1 MWLDINIIA
10 ILLQNLLW
18 ISANYLQANANKQFL
33 INFSNFVSILLEW
46 LIFDLNHM
54 NQFLRMFYVNIY
66 CWHNKTV
73 LTVKFECSLLCGEHT
88 HPTEFNRA
96 SSNRCTVYRF
106 TWIVYWLCVYIVSD
120 VYSLQADKKD
130 LDFFCGY

>member
-1 MWLDINIIA
+1 MWLDIINIIA

-33 INFSNFVSILLEW
+33 INFSNFISILLEW

-54 NQFLRMFYVNIY
+54 NQFLRMFYVNIN

-73 LTVKFECSLLCGEHT
+73 LTVKFECSLLCGAHT
-88 HPTEFNRA
+88 QQNSIGLHRIAVRYIDLLEL
-96 SSNRCTVYRF
+96 Y
-106 TWIVYWLCVYIVSD
+106 IDYVYI
-120 VYSLQADKKD
+120 
-130 LDFFCGY
+130 